1 MIKGADWWH
10 VNNPAGGFWCL
21 CLPRFSSKQD
31 NYYYY
36 FQFENQKLVIKITIE
51 DCEENM
57 NRSELRS
64 LAISELE
71 SALSSDSILYGSL
84 KKPAKYGNGM
94 HMTIKEIDEKVW
106 LETDNKNHIKLKET
120 LNKLKNLQNELGR
133 ILS

>member
-1 MIKGADWWH
+1 MLKGSSWH
-10 VNNPAGGFWCL
+10 YVNNRAGGFWCL
-21 CLPRFSSKQD
+21 WLPGFSSKQD

-36 FQFENQKLVIKITIE
+36 FQFENQKLVIKISVE
-51 DCEENM
+51 DCKENK

-71 SALSSDSILYGSL
+71 SAISSDSILYESL
-84 KKPAKYGNGM
+84 KKPARYGNGM
-94 HMTIKEIDEKVW
+94 HMTIKEIDEKAW
-106 LETDNKNHIKLKET
+106 LETDDKNHIKLKET